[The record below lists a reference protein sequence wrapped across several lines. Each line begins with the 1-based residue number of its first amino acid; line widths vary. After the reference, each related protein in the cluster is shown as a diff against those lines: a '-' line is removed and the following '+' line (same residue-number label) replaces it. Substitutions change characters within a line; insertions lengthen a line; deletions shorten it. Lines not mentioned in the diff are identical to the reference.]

1 MKALEARPTAGRLT
15 IPFIVDATRDPID
28 FKELDLEHVRQCAVY
43 HKCGICGGRIK
54 SAPYAFVGPDDG
66 RRCFADAWM
75 HLKCARVAMAQCPF
89 LDARRG
95 WRDTERGSDQ
105 LLAPYER
112 NMQLFAAPGGRS
124 HLDHLRHW
132 HFEAVGGLWKP

>member
-1 MKALEARPTAGRLT
+1 VKRLEARPTAGRLLV
-15 IPFIVDATRDPID
+15 PFVVDATRDPID
-28 FKELDLEHVRQCAVY
+28 FKALDSDHVRQCAIY

-75 HLKCARVAMAQCPF
+75 HLKCARLAMQQCPF
-89 LDARRG
+89 LGARRG
-95 WRDTERGSDQ
+95 WREDGDDPLVAS
-105 LLAPYER
+105 YVG
-112 NMQLFAAPGGRS
+112 NMALFAAPGGRS
-124 HLDHLRHW
+124 HLDVFKHW